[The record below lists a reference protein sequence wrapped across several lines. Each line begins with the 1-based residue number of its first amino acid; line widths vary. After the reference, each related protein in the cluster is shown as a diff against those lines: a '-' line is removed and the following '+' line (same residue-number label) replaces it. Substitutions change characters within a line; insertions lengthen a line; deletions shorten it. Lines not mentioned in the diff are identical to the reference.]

1 MTAAA
6 ARIMLLA
13 DPDLT
18 MAEAA
23 WRDLESAAASSF
35 FQSWTWVGCLARE
48 RFPAPVLLRAERD
61 GRTVG
66 LALLNRTPGRLGAER
81 LWLNESGDP
90 VLDAVYV
97 EHNGMLLAH
106 DAADLLPACLR
117 AMLTAPIAPARRG
130 GGPWGRRL
138 RLAGVD
144 TAHLAAAQQIGAVH
158 LLNETVAPFVDLA
171 ALPPEPEAYLASLSA
186 NTRYQIRR
194 SNRCFDRL
202 GPLVVRQAETE
213 AEALEF
219 LDSLAA
225 LHQATWSKRGSR
237 GAFANPAFVRF
248 HRALIA
254 RALPREEL
262 ELLRFSAGGQVLGYL
277 YNIRLHGRVFT
288 YQSGFDYAGCAAV
301 VGPHVKPG
309 LTCHYAAIVRAHAEG
324 AVAYDFLAGRD
335 RYKNSLTRAA
345 TPLYWLDSAPRC
357 SGQGLAL
364 WLHGLATGRR

>member
-6 ARIMLLA
+6 ARITLSA
-13 DPDLT
+13 DLDLT
-18 MAEAA
+18 MVEAA
-23 WRDLESAAASSF
+23 WRDLESEAALSL
-35 FQSWTWVGCLARE
+35 FQSWTWVGCLAEE
-48 RFPAPVLLRAERD
+48 RFRAPVLLRAERD

-66 LALLNRTPGRLGAER
+66 LALLNRTLGRLGAEQ

-117 AMLTAPIAPARRG
+117 AMLVAPIAPARYG
-130 GGPWGRRL
+130 GGRWGRRL

-144 TAHLAAAQQIGAVH
+144 AAHLKAAQQIGAVH

-171 ALPPEPEAYLASLSA
+171 ALSPGPEAYLASLSA

-194 SNRCFDRL
+194 SNRCFARL

-213 AEALEF
+213 VEALGF

-237 GAFANPAFVRF
+237 GAFANPAFLRF

-254 RALPREEL
+254 RALPRGEL
-262 ELLRFSAGGQVLGYL
+262 QLLRFAAGGHVLGYL
-277 YNIRLHGRVFT
+277 YNIRLRDWVFT
-288 YQSGFDYAGCAAV
+288 YQSGFDYAGCAAAF
-301 VGPHVKPG
+301 GPHAKPG
-309 LTCHYAAIVRAHAEG
+309 LTCHYAAIVRAQGEG

-335 RYKNSLTRAA
+335 RYKSSLTRAA
-345 TPLYWLDSAPRC
+345 THLYWLEVAPRY
-357 SGQGLAL
+357 SGQGLTL
-364 WLHGLATGRR
+364 WLRGLATGRR

>member
-6 ARIMLLA
+6 ARITLST
-13 DPDLT
+13 DPDLA
-18 MAEAA
+18 MVEAA
-23 WRDLESAAASSF
+23 WRDLESEAVSSL
-35 FQSWTWVGCLARE
+35 FQSWTWVGCLAEE
-48 RFPAPVLLRAERD
+48 RFRAPVLLRAERD

-66 LALLNRTPGRLGAER
+66 LALLNRTLGWLGAEQ

-97 EHNGMLLAH
+97 EHNGMLLTQ

-117 AMLTAPIAPARRG
+117 AMLAAPIAPARRG

-144 TAHLAAAQQIGAVH
+144 AAHLAAAQQIGAVH

-171 ALPPEPEAYLASLSA
+171 VLPPGPEAYLASLSA

-202 GPLVVRQAETE
+202 GPLVARQAETE
-213 AEALEF
+213 AEALGF

-254 RALPREEL
+254 RGLPRGEL
-262 ELLRFSAGGQVLGYL
+262 ELLRFSAGGHVLGYL
-277 YNIRLHGRVFT
+277 YNIRLRGSVFT
-288 YQSGFDYAGCAAV
+288 YQSGFDYAGCAAAF
-301 VGPHVKPG
+301 GPHAKPG
-309 LTCHYAAIVRAHAEG
+309 LACHYAAIVRAQGEG

-335 RYKNSLTRAA
+335 RYKSSLTRAA
-345 TPLYWLDSAPRC
+345 TRLYWLEVAPRY
-357 SGQGLAL
+357 SGQGLTL
-364 WLHGLATGRR
+364 WLHGFATRRR